1 MSHDH
6 HIQISP
12 LILRRYH
19 ELSKRYLQLGK
30 LDHAFEIAIKE
41 LELQRVC
48 YGNDYKPENDAAI
61 WIAELQGQFDQRREA
76 AALAAERILYEERSK
91 AEKAA
96 YQEGKKAWAANKKVN
111 KKAKRAIKAAAEKGG
126 LTMEDAEALL
136 AGIDTE
142 KLAIL
147 AEKLKGENDTEK
159 VNSIIAE
166 LSL

>member
-1 MSHDH
+1 
-6 HIQISP
+6 
-12 LILRRYH
+12 
-19 ELSKRYLQLGK
+19 
-30 LDHAFEIAIKE
+30 
-41 LELQRVC
+41 
-48 YGNDYKPENDAAI
+48 
-61 WIAELQGQFDQRREA
+61 
-76 AALAAERILYEERSK
+76 SK